1 MSPKRRSILVV
12 LNKKET
18 WQGQGSALIFLA
30 VEIVMRRDAF
40 AEEQLRGHNTNC
52 MLSDGKY
59 CFK

>member
-1 MSPKRRSILVV
+1 MV